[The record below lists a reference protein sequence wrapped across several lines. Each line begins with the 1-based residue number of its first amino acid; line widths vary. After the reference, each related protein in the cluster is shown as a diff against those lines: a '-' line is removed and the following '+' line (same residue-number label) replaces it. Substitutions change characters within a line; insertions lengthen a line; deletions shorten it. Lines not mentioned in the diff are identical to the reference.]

1 MARKS
6 TSDSDQSPGF
16 GYLLARAHG
25 LFRER
30 MVQKVSVHGLHMG
43 HVLILSLLLKRPTSD
58 KTPYTQ
64 TYLGKLTGIEKS
76 SLVIFLDELEKQMWV
91 KRVSHPSDR
100 RAYVIKL
107 TESGHERFTAIA
119 QVLHATEV
127 EILSFM
133 TKSQRGVFGEF
144 LLELIRTLEQNTDH
158 VLVRK
163 RRAKAKQV

>member
-1 MARKS
+1 MAKKS
-6 TSDSDQSPGF
+6 AADLDPSPGF

-30 MVQKVSVHGLHMG
+30 MMQKVSGHGLHMG
-43 HVLILSLLLKRPTSD
+43 HVLILSLLLKRPASD
-58 KTPYTQ
+58 KTPMTQ

-91 KRVSHPSDR
+91 KRVAHPSDR

-107 TESGHERFTAIA
+107 TESGHERFTAVA
-119 QVLHATEV
+119 QVLHAAEV

-144 LLELIRTLEQNTDH
+144 LKELIQTLETNPDH
-158 VLVRK
+158 ILVR
-163 RRAKAKQV
+163 RRRTKAQSA